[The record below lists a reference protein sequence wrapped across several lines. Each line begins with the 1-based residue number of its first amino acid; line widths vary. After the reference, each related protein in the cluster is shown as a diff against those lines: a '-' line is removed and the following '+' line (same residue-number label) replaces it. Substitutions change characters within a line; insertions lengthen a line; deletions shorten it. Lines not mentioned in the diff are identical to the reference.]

1 MSHQTGFGLVTL
13 SGFYENFSTDYFSVR
28 SLEVAYFWRVV
39 LVWSPKYGEN
49 NLGI

>member
-1 MSHQTGFGLVTL
+1 MRIFQQTFV
-13 SGFYENFSTDYFSVR
+13 DYFSVR